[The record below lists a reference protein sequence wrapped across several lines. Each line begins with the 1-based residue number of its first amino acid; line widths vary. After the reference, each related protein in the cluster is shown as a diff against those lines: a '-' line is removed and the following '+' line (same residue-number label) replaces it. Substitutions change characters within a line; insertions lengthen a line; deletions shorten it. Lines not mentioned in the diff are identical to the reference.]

1 MSRARLLNMLIATG
15 AVLSTIM
22 STPPAF
28 ADACTDA
35 CEKERDSCMAQV
47 SKKGGPKP
55 QQCVQALNAC
65 KKECQKVTQ
74 NPPEQCIKVGSEYGT
89 YCSGTWPDGG
99 WAFNSDPAGGD
110 PCASIVKTG
119 GTIQRKGLYK
129 NNDTN
134 RVVVRCYPPDY
145 GWVGV
150 YEGGGNGPLTAAYN
164 SATTPKK
171 LPGCVFTASPR
182 SMPILDSPFP
192 LGAKYQGG
200 PYVHVNGF
208 NFARPPYNTLNVAD
222 FGQPS
227 SPTSSA
233 ATIVD
238 WMGRERTKGS
248 HDAHDWKIDRLTPIR
263 AAARGKV
270 VMARTYDCAD
280 PAYTCPCGTKTP
292 ACPKVVTGMDTT
304 VQQEVAIEHTVLRRG
319 VCGSGSGYYEKFI
332 TYYAH
337 LTNFSVSV
345 GQIVEK
351 GDSIG
356 PSGNTGNSSDPHLH
370 FGVIRLTNTAAQPE
384 VTVNWLPPTAHDDG
398 GDKVI
403 EPYGWAAPKGFDP
416 WAWKGYP
423 KGALSPNLWN
433 SGQAPAT
440 GDW

>member
-1 MSRARLLNMLIATG
+1 MSRARLLNMLIAAG

-35 CEKERDSCMAQV
+35 CEKERDFCMGQV
-47 SKKGGPKP
+47 SQKGGPKP

-65 KKECQKVTQ
+65 KKECQVAQK
-74 NPPEQCIKVGSEYGT
+74 PAEQCIKVGSDYGT

-129 NNDTN
+129 NNDMN
-134 RVVVRCYPPDY
+134 RVVVRCYPPGY
-145 GWVGV
+145 GSVGL
-150 YEGGGNGPLTAAYN
+150 YEGVGNGPLTAAYN

-171 LPGCVFTASPR
+171 LPGCVFTVSPR

-208 NFARPPYNTLNVAD
+208 DFARPPYDTLNVAD

-238 WMGRERTKGS
+238 WMGREQTKGS
-248 HDAHDWKIDRLTPIR
+248 HDAHDWYIDRLTPIR

-270 VMARTYDCAD
+270 VMARTYNCAD
-280 PAYTCPCGTKTP
+280 PAYTCPCGMKTA

-304 VQQEVAIEHTVLRRG
+304 IQQEVAIEHTVLRSG
-319 VCGSGSGYYEKFI
+319 VCGSASGYYEKFI

-370 FGVIRLTNTAAQPE
+370 FGVIRLTNTAAKPE
-384 VTVNWLPPTAHDDG
+384 ATVNWLPPTQHNDG

-433 SGQAPAT
+433 SGQAPST
-440 GDW
+440 GEW